1 MIRLEPDRFHCDCG
15 KTLQVKKT
23 ERRTV
28 TTMTI
33 GRIVVH
39 QTFKA
44 CSCCGK
50 LYAPDHL
57 SRLVPP
63 YSHYGYDV
71 IEYIGRAL
79 FLENKSEKQVWKKLQ
94 ARNVRISES
103 EVRHLGRRF
112 IIHLALLHQVSNP
125 EIRRYLND
133 NGGYLLHIDG
143 TCEAGS
149 PHLIAV
155 MDSIT
160 ETVLGCTKVPSE
172 AAEYLIP
179 FLEEIKQL
187 YGVPIAAL
195 SDMSKAFANALAA
208 VFPGIVHFIC
218 HFHFLRDLGK
228 DLFNGEYTSL
238 REEMRR
244 FKIRGDL
251 NSLKRNLRNIIK
263 KSPFLKEPLEKRASS
278 DASPSQ
284 EALPTEVNAYLLIHW
299 IFDYDSELDGYG
311 FPFDRSH
318 LALYRRMRE
327 VLNTLEDS
335 QRCEGYLETLR
346 SHLSYF
352 LEDQHV
358 KSNVESMEMKIQ
370 YFDRLRSAMRIA
382 QLDGKKGLND
392 EGDDDMGQIE
402 AGVKAFIEDPE
413 LQRLAKF
420 NDDFA
425 NMVKQIRKRWGQLF
439 TDPIVVERDGEKH
452 VIQPQRTN
460 NILERLF
467 RDSQSHHRRKTGK
480 NSRAK
485 SLQTMFADTLMV
497 KNLENL
503 DVYKILLNGKAT
515 LAERFSEISAELVR
529 KKLESVEEQED
540 RLSPAVRKML
550 RETMQFPSLLMRL
563 VG

>member
-1 MIRLEPDRFHCDCG
+1 MAIGIIHVHETHMECKSCEIAYKPTH
-15 KTLQVKKT
+15 LQ
-23 ERRTV
+23 
-28 TTMTI
+28 
-33 GRIVVH
+33 
-39 QTFKA
+39 QW
-44 CSCCGK
+44 
-50 LYAPDHL
+50 
-57 SRLVPP
+57 VPVR
-63 YSHYGYDV
+63 SNYGYDV
-71 IEYIGRAL
+71 IEHVGRSL
-79 FLENKSEKQVWKKLQ
+79 FLEKKSEKQIWRELQ
-94 ARNVRISES
+94 ACNIQISES

-112 IIHLALLHQVSNP
+112 VIYVALLHQISNP
-125 EIRRYLND
+125 KIRQHLDD

-155 MDSIT
+155 MDSLT

-195 SDMSKAFANALAA
+195 SDMSRAFANALAA

-244 FKIRGDL
+244 FSIRGDL
-251 NSLKRNLRNIIK
+251 NSLKRNLREIIK
-263 KSPFLKEPLEKRASS
+263 KSSFLEEALEKRASLE
-278 DASPSQ
+278 ASQSL
-284 EALPTEVNAYLLIHW
+284 ETLPTEVNAYLLILW

-327 VLNTLEDS
+327 VLNTLEHS
-335 QRCEGYLETLR
+335 QRCEGYLDTLR
-346 SHLSYF
+346 SLLSYF

-358 KSNVESMEMKIQ
+358 RSNVESMEMKIQ
-370 YFDRLRSAMRIA
+370 YFDRLRFAMRIA

-413 LQRLAKF
+413 LQGLAKF

-425 NMVKQIRKRWGQLF
+425 NMVKQIRKRWEQLF
-439 TDPIVVERDGEKH
+439 TDPIIVERDGEKH
-452 VIQPQRTN
+452 VVQPQRTN

-467 RDSQSHHRRKTGK
+467 RDNQSHHRRKTGK

-485 SLQTMFADTLMV
+485 SLQTMFADTLIV
-497 KNLENL
+497 KNLENP
-503 DVYKILLNGKAT
+503 DIYKILLNGKAT
-515 LAERFSEISAELVR
+515 LAKRFSEISAELVQD
-529 KKLESVEEQED
+529 KLEAIEKQED
-540 RLSPAVRKML
+540 RLSPAIRKML
-550 RETMQFPSLLMRL
+550 RETLHFPALLMRL
-563 VG
+563 MA